1 MFISLFQCLPSSEQL
16 TVWTDVLP
24 PGPPQIVSLTCQ
36 SGSTMFLR
44 WVRPEMFHR
53 TVDVYTVS
61 TGSSL
66 KHDNKDRARN
76 EPSRSLKF
84 HSHKEAP

>member
-1 MFISLFQCLPSSEQL
+1 MFISSFQSLSSSEQL

-66 KHDNKDRARN
+66 KHDNEDIELETN
-76 EPSRSLKF
+76 LHEKF
-84 HSHKEAP
+84 STRGRP

>member
-61 TGSSL
+61 TGTSQ
-66 KHDNKDRARN
+66 
-76 EPSRSLKF
+76 
-84 HSHKEAP
+84 APLLNMTMRIELETNLREV